1 MAGGGVGQSAPVFR
15 PPWEAWLLSPWAQ
28 SRGREPAST
37 RELPDGGGTARPS
50 ARRPGCW
57 ELGAP
62 YRASHPALSPGPG
75 LGWGAGR
82 TSCLGFPSAP
92 GVLRANRLPLLPLQ
106 FWCCGKSSP
115 LGLLGGSE
123 ADLCQ
128 GEEATRQVRGGP
140 ATIPG
145 GSATGCPRPSQGGG
159 WPGLGPLDAAGP
171 GCSLL
176 HTALSLE
183 D

>member
-1 MAGGGVGQSAPVFR
+1 M
-15 PPWEAWLLSPWAQ
+15 
-28 SRGREPAST
+28 
-37 RELPDGGGTARPS
+37 PS
-50 ARRPGCW
+50 
-57 ELGAP
+57 
-62 YRASHPALSPGPG
+62 
-75 LGWGAGR
+75 
-82 TSCLGFPSAP
+82 FPSAP

-145 GSATGCPRPSQGGG
+145 GLATGYPRPSQGGG
-159 WPGLGPLDAAGP
+159 WPGLGSLDPAGP
-171 GCSLL
+171 GAHSFAQLSAWRTETLPSEPSRRAGEGRRPGAELCRTPRVRRAALPGPGSPKPEGHFLGGRPRPQSGQEGVRGSDPLL
-176 HTALSLE
+176 PKDSGPPHPLAPLPHP
-183 D
+183 